1 MSEPVFFCYSDHDL
15 QIVSPLLDELRRL
28 DIDGRK
34 CFTRVPPHEGNAAA
48 DILRRDIESSRLLVV
63 FLTDGVVFSDLYTWQ
78 IQMAC
83 SYGLDTIVVRLT
95 SNEPAEPLGDALE
108 SAYWIDAL
116 DRPLEDVTNQLVDV
130 VCAKLGL

>member
-1 MSEPVFFCYSDHDL
+1 MPEPVFFCFSDYDL
-15 QIVSPLLDELRRL
+15 QIVRPLLDELKHL
-28 DIDGRK
+28 DIDSQK

-48 DILRRDIESSRLLVV
+48 DILRRDIESSKLMVV
-63 FLTDGVVFSDLYTWQ
+63 LLTDGVVISSLITWQ

-95 SNEPAEPLGDALE
+95 SSEPEGSLRDALE

-116 DRPLEDVTNQLVDV
+116 GRPLEDVTNQLVDV

>member
-1 MSEPVFFCYSDHDL
+1 MSEPVFFCYSDYDL
-15 QIVSPLLDELRRL
+15 QIVRPLLDELKRL

-48 DILRRDIESSRLLVV
+48 DLLREDIESSKLMVVLL
-63 FLTDGVVFSDLYTWQ
+63 TNGVVISSLIKWP
-78 IQMAC
+78 IQTAI
-83 SYGLDTIVVRLT
+83 SYGLDTVVVRLT
-95 SNEPAEPLGDALE
+95 SNEPAEPLRDALE